1 MSHETEVCELG
12 EKIAAL
18 MTKHG
23 MKVFDLEY
31 IEELIEKTMERAEK
45 ECSY

>member
-1 MSHETEVCELG
+1 MNKAQLELC
-12 EKIAAL
+12 EKIAEL
-18 MTKHG
+18 MTNHG

-31 IEELIEKTMERAEK
+31 INELLEKTIERAEK